1 MMADKSEPTEITQQR
16 LLNQNRRRG
25 RWRIFWWS
33 VAVFALLIGVSI
45 GTAWFVMIKMPG
57 ESFPGE
63 LRELP
68 NPLQSLRDELRRDV
82 DYLSVEIGERN
93 LDRYPAL
100 QRAAN
105 YVEQEFS
112 SAGYRVERQT
122 YRTHDLDCHN
132 LEVALTGTTKADE
145 IVLVVAHYDSVFGT
159 PGANDNASG
168 TAGLLALARRFR
180 DFQPART
187 LRFVAV
193 TNEEPPYFQGES
205 MGSWVYARR
214 CRQRNENL
222 VAVLSLETIG
232 YYRTEPGSQQYPF
245 PFGIFYPSH
254 GDFIAVVGNVGS
266 RQLVYRVVDSFR
278 RHAQMPSEGGAV
290 PGEIDGVGWS
300 DHWSFWQEGYAAVM
314 ITDTAP
320 FRYPYYHAP
329 EDTPDKLD
337 FDGMAR
343 VIDGVA
349 HVVEE
354 LVTDATAPP
363 R

>member
-1 MMADKSEPTEITQQR
+1 MSEPTDLAEKLFR
-16 LLNQNRRRG
+16 DKNRRRR
-25 RWRIFWWS
+25 RWRMFWWS
-33 VAVFALLIGVSI
+33 VAVCALLVAISSGA
-45 GTAWFVMIKMPG
+45 AWFVMIKMPG
-57 ESFPGE
+57 ESFRGE
-63 LRELP
+63 LAELP
-68 NPLQSLRDELRRDV
+68 NPMQLLRDELRRDV
-82 DYLSVEIGERN
+82 DHLSVDIGERN

-100 QRAAN
+100 QRAAEF
-105 YVEQEFS
+105 VDQEFS
-112 SAGYRVERQT
+112 AAGYRVERQT
-122 YRTHDLDCHN
+122 YRTRDLDCHN
-132 LEVALTGTTKADE
+132 LEVSRVGTTKPDE
-145 IVLVVAHYDSVFGT
+145 IVLVLAHYDSFKGT

-168 TAGLLALARRFR
+168 MAGLLALARRCR

-232 YYRTEPGSQQYPF
+232 YFRTEPGSQQYPF

-254 GDFIAVVGNVGS
+254 GDFIAVIGNVGS
-266 RQLVYRVVDSFR
+266 RQLVYRVVESFR
-278 RHAQMPSEGGAV
+278 RNAQMPSEGGAV

-300 DHWSFWQEGYAAVM
+300 DHWPFWQEGYAAVM

-320 FRYPYYHAP
+320 FRYPYYHEP
-329 EDTPDKLD
+329 EDLPDQLD
-337 FDGMAR
+337 FDVMAR
-343 VIDGVA
+343 VVDGVA
-349 HVVEE
+349 SVVKE
-354 LVTDATAPP
+354 LASDSTAP